1 MVRCLSPEVNERHG
15 SITVLTVGGSSK
27 RESIF
32 VISKPTEET
41 GVSVLGPLSHSE
53 DTSELFVEA
62 ISELLR
68 HMTKLDFDVICV
80 YLGSAGQKFSDFTEL
95 GHIAAGFPIAA
106 NPVVCM
112 DQMNFNKVISVG
124 HFKSISL
131 RRRGLF
137 RRFKQFS
144 IAIIK
149 IPIYWIASLGGSDSR
164 KSAIMSVVT

>member
-32 VISKPTEET
+32 VIPKPTEEA

-80 YLGSAGQKFSDFTEL
+80 YLGSAGQKFSEFT
-95 GHIAAGFPIAA
+95 
-106 NPVVCM
+106 
-112 DQMNFNKVISVG
+112 
-124 HFKSISL
+124 
-131 RRRGLF
+131 
-137 RRFKQFS
+137 
-144 IAIIK
+144 
-149 IPIYWIASLGGSDSR
+149 
-164 KSAIMSVVT
+164 